1 LNKRVESGVL
11 SAMKRLRSL
20 CFLFLALSA
29 CGGAPSAR
37 GPFYDG
43 ASYLSDELDARELRA
58 LRSELPKLL
67 GKARV
72 EREDAAGQRIAV
84 SPAALPEPVAVALF
98 RVLKVGDKAA
108 VEFDTFARGTDD
120 ARIPVS
126 LRRESGGWVFRGG
139 DKAVGFPRGNGDDL
153 PARYGIG
160 PLRDEGIAWSPRA
173 QEVTDLALARLSP
186 EERKALAGVPFIR
199 RKKDTSEHLPG
210 GAAALYSV
218 QGCGGRVLIF
228 DAALH
233 ADAHKFA
240 GEPEAPLQSS
250 VQTIVH
256 EFGHALH
263 QHPGRMLACS
273 VDRRSKAV
281 KARVAAFNKKPGNK
295 RTQAELDA
303 IQAEVKAIEREVKR
317 IEKMGKGGPVI
328 DAYARALGKASHP
341 TRYGASSLVESFAE
355 SFALYRTD
363 PAALKRLLPAVFD
376 FFERGDHVRAMRNE
390 G

>member
-1 LNKRVESGVL
+1 
-11 SAMKRLRSL
+11 
-20 CFLFLALSA
+20 
-29 CGGAPSAR
+29 
-37 GPFYDG
+37 
-43 ASYLSDELDARELRA
+43 
-58 LRSELPKLL
+58 
-67 GKARV
+67 
-72 EREDAAGQRIAV
+72 
-84 SPAALPEPVAVALF
+84 
-98 RVLKVGDKAA
+98 
-108 VEFDTFARGTDD
+108 
-120 ARIPVS
+120 
-126 LRRESGGWVFRGG
+126 
-139 DKAVGFPRGNGDDL
+139 
-153 PARYGIG
+153 
-160 PLRDEGIAWSPRA
+160 
-173 QEVTDLALARLSP
+173 
-186 EERKALAGVPFIR
+186 
-199 RKKDTSEHLPG
+199 
-210 GAAALYSV
+210 
-218 QGCGGRVLIF
+218 VLIF

>member
-1 LNKRVESGVL
+1 
-11 SAMKRLRSL
+11 MKRLRSL
-20 CFLFLALSA
+20 SLLLLALSA

-58 LRSELPKLL
+58 LRGELPKLL

-72 EREDAAGQRIAV
+72 EREDAAGQRTAV

-98 RVLKVGDKAA
+98 TVLKVGDKAA

-126 LRRESGGWVFRGG
+126 LRRESGGWVYRGG

-210 GAAALYSV
+210 GAAALYAV

-281 KARVAAFNKKPGNK
+281 NARVAAFNKKPGRQ
-295 RTQAELDA
+295 RTAAEADA
-303 IQAEVKAIEREVKR
+303 IQAEVKAVERDAKR
-317 IEKMGKGGPVI
+317 AFKMAERGPVL
-328 DAYARALGKASHP
+328 DAYARALGKSSPP
-341 TRYGASSLVESFAE
+341 TRYGASSIRESFAE
-355 SFALYRTD
+355 SFALFRTD

-376 FFERGDHVRAMRNE
+376 FFDRGDHVRALK
-390 G
+390 GDG